1 MATKKDG
8 PGQSSTGKSNAQTR
22 GVETKNPA
30 PAPVDTSEESV
41 AGEEDPGASNEEL
54 EEPAFNRP
62 PPKRPGSGG

>member
-1 MATKKDG
+1 MATQRDR
-8 PGQSSTGKSNAQTR
+8 PGAGTHTR
-22 GVETKNPA
+22 GSETKNPA

-62 PPKRPGSGG
+62 PPKKPSAGGAGS

>member
-1 MATKKDG
+1 MATQQDK
-8 PGQSSTGKSNAQTR
+8 PGGRRTETR
-22 GVETKNPA
+22 GTETKNPA

-62 PPKRPGSGG
+62 PPKKPDSGG

>member
-1 MATKKDG
+1 MATNVNRPHTG
-8 PGQSSTGKSNAQTR
+8 SS
-22 GVETKNPA
+22 ETKNPA

-62 PPKRPGSGG
+62 PPKKPSSGADGS

>member
-1 MATKKDG
+1 MATDVNRPKTGTDR
-8 PGQSSTGKSNAQTR
+8 GKSETR
-22 GVETKNPA
+22 KPA

-62 PPKRPGSGG
+62 PLKRPSSDGVGR